1 MSRRYELQDGGCD
14 IVRLLVIS
22 LKESISLVKIIFWYF
37 MVTSMCLNHCS
48 FNSAS
53 SQFAE
58 VFFLLMSPGSHCV
71 RTVIITTDW
80 WHFQN
85 VSLRGGKVTSKTQI
99 TWQTSCPDQESIVKE
114 IYLKKILEITLQPL
128 YSKHQCFWMIYHN

>member
-58 VFFLLMSPGSHCV
+58 GANFVMSS
-71 RTVIITTDW
+71 
-80 WHFQN
+80 
-85 VSLRGGKVTSKTQI
+85 
-99 TWQTSCPDQESIVKE
+99 
-114 IYLKKILEITLQPL
+114 
-128 YSKHQCFWMIYHN
+128 